1 MSRAKRILLVVAA
14 TAILLVVA
22 ARLALD
28 PLVTWRTKKVL
39 GEMEGIRGT
48 FADVE
53 VHVRDL
59 SYVIRGL
66 ELEKVSAEGSA
77 LPFFAARYAGFGLYW
92 KQLLRGHLVADIQL
106 VEPALNL
113 VEVDKGEEEQGE
125 GQEVEQ
131 VPELGRRLAELAPF
145 RIDRLEVKGGELRWL
160 DAREPEKPQLRIS
173 RIEATLEN
181 FATRAALAKGEPTVL
196 GARGLLQSSGVI
208 TVFATADPLA
218 KTLTFAGE
226 AGLEGLKLVELT
238 EFISAKAGIRPEKGE
253 LDLAVRFRAEDGRLS
268 GGLRPVVKDAST
280 KASEKGLGAKL
291 KSALSDL
298 SLNVFSDDIPG
309 RDAVATTIPLVGRID
324 APQVQAIPT
333 ILGILRNAFVRGL
346 AFGMS
351 GLPPEKAE
359 QKEPVLRQAR
369 RAFSRDGGTKA
380 QPAQGAK
387 E

>member
-113 VEVDKGEEEQGE
+113 VEVDKGEEKQGE

>member
-1 MSRAKRILLVVAA
+1 MSRARRILLVVAA
-14 TAILLVVA
+14 TAVLVVVA

-66 ELEKVSAEGSA
+66 ELQKVSAEGTA
-77 LPFFAARYAGFGLYW
+77 LPFFSARYAGFGLYW
-92 KQLLRGHLVADIQL
+92 KQLVRGHLVADIQL

-113 VEVDKGEEEQGE
+113 VEVDKREEEEGE

-145 RIDRLEVKGGELRWL
+145 RIDRLEVKGGELRWV

-196 GARGLLQSSGVI
+196 GARGLLQDSGII

-226 AGLEGLKLVELT
+226 AALKGLKLVELT

-253 LDLAVRFRAEDGRLS
+253 LDLAVRFRAEDGRLT
-268 GGLRPVVKDAST
+268 GGLRPVVKGAST
-280 KASEKGLGAKL
+280 KASEEGLGAKL
-291 KSALSDL
+291 KSALADL
-298 SLNVFSDDIPG
+298 SLKIFSDDVPG

-333 ILGILRNAFVRGL
+333 VLGILRNAFVQGL

-359 QKEPVLRQAR
+359 QKEPVVRQAR
-369 RAFSRDGGTKA
+369 RAFSRKGGTKA
-380 QPAQGAK
+380 QPAEGGEK
-387 E
+387 